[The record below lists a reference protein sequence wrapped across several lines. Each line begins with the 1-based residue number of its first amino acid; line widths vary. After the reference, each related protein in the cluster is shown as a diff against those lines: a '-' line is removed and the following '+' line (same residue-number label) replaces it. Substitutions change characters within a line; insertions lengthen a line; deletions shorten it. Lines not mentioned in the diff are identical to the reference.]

1 MTLFELKDGRLGPA
15 SPGRPA
21 DDDATGWALAAVRH
35 QLTEIL
41 GWPVLPIS
49 WSRIEGGDAL
59 TALDPIGQVIHLEVL
74 RMLDASALLAAMARQ
89 AEASA
94 LNRAE
99 LSALYPGG
107 AGIFRRDWNAFR
119 ASAPEGARPG
129 PRLVI
134 VTAFLAAEVR
144 AGAVL
149 LAGSGVEIRVLDVR
163 MVGDGSGQERI
174 LVGVEPLRAAG
185 GSAGSTGSGSA
196 GSAGSAPVEDGGRPV
211 AGPVAEP
218 SPRQMPDTT
227 VMAPTAPSWAGAPD
241 GPTGTGVLPAVTG
254 SGPWTPD
261 GSTPPGGGPI
271 SPVGPGAPGGP
282 GSPGGP
288 GGPVGPNG
296 MNGLGGPEGPGSLGG
311 PGGPVGPNGM
321 NGPGAPGS
329 PAAPVTQPATV
340 PVRRASGLV
349 SPSHVIRMPVGA
361 TSPALSPSS
370 SASVASPSLAAPP
383 PPPPALPSEASPHAA
398 PGDLPTAPYSV
409 ASPPREPSMP
419 AMPAFSPSAAPSS
432 LTPPRT
438 TTPSRPLTPPRP
450 MAQVA
455 PMSAP
460 SAMEPSPAPAAP
472 SPIERSETSFAPSVV
487 PPRVPTSS
495 RSATPSRPLT
505 PARPMPPVV
514 EPSAVTSSPS
524 PEGSLPSELSAASF
538 ALTMPMTTSSAAA
551 SSASSLPSASSA
563 AASPAPPSVP
573 SASPSVPS
581 TLPSAISPAPPTRVG
596 AFSDHGGA
604 SSSAGRQAVSWL
616 DERHESRALVEDLR
630 GPHAVVD
637 GVDSRDSIERRA
649 SHRSAAPV
657 LGARPTVAPGAPAA
671 RALAV
676 VASRVET
683 PAALVWRSARRGI
696 NHEAVLSAD
705 GYLTLA
711 DGRRFTDPSR
721 AADEAQHTQDT
732 DGWRVWR
739 LGPGGPSLG
748 EILQSES
755 QAPAEPRPQADSRR
769 AQAEPRT
776 RAELRARDQYRAR
789 DRIGA

>member
-1 MTLFELKDGRLGPA
+1 
-15 SPGRPA
+15 
-21 DDDATGWALAAVRH
+21 
-35 QLTEIL
+35 
-41 GWPVLPIS
+41 
-49 WSRIEGGDAL
+49 
-59 TALDPIGQVIHLEVL
+59 
-74 RMLDASALLAAMARQ
+74 
-89 AEASA
+89 
-94 LNRAE
+94 
-99 LSALYPGG
+99 
-107 AGIFRRDWNAFR
+107 
-119 ASAPEGARPG
+119 
-129 PRLVI
+129 
-134 VTAFLAAEVR
+134 
-144 AGAVL
+144 
-149 LAGSGVEIRVLDVR
+149 
-163 MVGDGSGQERI
+163 
-174 LVGVEPLRAAG
+174 
-185 GSAGSTGSGSA
+185 
-196 GSAGSAPVEDGGRPV
+196 
-211 AGPVAEP
+211 
-218 SPRQMPDTT
+218 
-227 VMAPTAPSWAGAPD
+227 
-241 GPTGTGVLPAVTG
+241 
-254 SGPWTPD
+254 
-261 GSTPPGGGPI
+261 
-271 SPVGPGAPGGP
+271 
-282 GSPGGP
+282 
-288 GGPVGPNG
+288 
-296 MNGLGGPEGPGSLGG
+296 
-311 PGGPVGPNGM
+311 
-321 NGPGAPGS
+321 
-329 PAAPVTQPATV
+329 
-340 PVRRASGLV
+340 
-349 SPSHVIRMPVGA
+349 
-361 TSPALSPSS
+361 
-370 SASVASPSLAAPP
+370 
-383 PPPPALPSEASPHAA
+383 
-398 PGDLPTAPYSV
+398 
-409 ASPPREPSMP
+409 
-419 AMPAFSPSAAPSS
+419 
-432 LTPPRT
+432 
-438 TTPSRPLTPPRP
+438 
-450 MAQVA
+450 
-455 PMSAP
+455 
-460 SAMEPSPAPAAP
+460 
-472 SPIERSETSFAPSVV
+472 
-487 PPRVPTSS
+487 
-495 RSATPSRPLT
+495 
-505 PARPMPPVV
+505 
-514 EPSAVTSSPS
+514 
-524 PEGSLPSELSAASF
+524 
-538 ALTMPMTTSSAAA
+538 MPMTTSSAAA

-604 SSSAGRQAVSWL
+604 PAPAGRQAVSWL

>member
-185 GSAGSTGSGSA
+185 AGGST
-196 GSAGSAPVEDGGRPV
+196 GSAGSAPAEDGGRPV

-296 MNGLGGPEGPGSLGG
+296 MNGMNGLGGPEGPGSLGG
-311 PGGPVGPNGM
+311 PGGPVGPNG
-321 NGPGAPGS
+321 PGGPGS

-514 EPSAVTSSPS
+514 APSAVTSSPS

-604 SSSAGRQAVSWL
+604 PAPAGRQAVSWL